1 MVSMEWVK
9 TLYITTAVFGLS
21 VIIVDLFSA
30 FSGASDSSED
40 DAGSESGENAAADDS
55 SAYDNSPVGSEEGSD
70 LVHIKKS
77 KGDFIL
83 TILGSLRRI
92 VYFSFGFGAT
102 GWFALTTGK
111 TIQASVL
118 WSVPVGI
125 FLLLVSNMIRK
136 IQTNELDS
144 QFKKA
149 DLIMGRAEVIIK
161 IGSGK
166 MGKIRMEL
174 GGTIVE
180 RFARANNNEE
190 SFKTGDKVRI
200 ANVLDDVV
208 IVEIDNTLR

>member
-1 MVSMEWVK
+1 
-9 TLYITTAVFGLS
+9 
-21 VIIVDLFSA
+21 
-30 FSGASDSSED
+30 
-40 DAGSESGENAAADDS
+40 
-55 SAYDNSPVGSEEGSD
+55 
-70 LVHIKKS
+70 
-77 KGDFIL
+77 
-83 TILGSLRRI
+83 
-92 VYFSFGFGAT
+92 
-102 GWFALTTGK
+102 
-111 TIQASVL
+111 
-118 WSVPVGI
+118 
-125 FLLLVSNMIRK
+125 MIRK

-161 IGSGK
+161 IESGK